1 MPYTKKDGT
10 RDYKKEN
17 KLYNSRP
24 EQRHNRSLR
33 TMARNAAI
41 ADGRVSKGDGKDIDH
56 IKPLS
61 KGGSNARSNTRV
73 TSESRNR
80 SFARN
85 RDGSLRSQTSKRE
98 KR

>member
-1 MPYTKKDGT
+1 MPYTKNGK
-10 RDYKKEN
+10 RDYKREN
-17 KLYNSRP
+17 ALYNSKP

-33 TMARNAAI
+33 TMARDAAI
-41 ADGRVSKGDGKDIDH
+41 KEGRVARGDGKDLDH

-73 TSESRNR
+73 TSQHSNR

-85 RDGSLRSQTSKRE
+85 RDGSLKSQTSKRE

>member
-1 MPYTKKDGT
+1 MPYQKNGK
-10 RDYKKEN
+10 RNYKLEYA
-17 KLYNSRP
+17 LYHAQP
-24 EQRHNRSLR
+24 EQRHNRSER
-33 TMARNAAI
+33 TMARNSAI
-41 ADGRVSKGDGKDIDH
+41 KEGRVARGDGKDLDH

-73 TSESRNR
+73 TSQHSNR

-85 RDGSLRSQTSKRE
+85 ADGSLKRQTSKRE

>member
-1 MPYTKKDGT
+1 MPYTKNGK
-10 RDYKKEN
+10 RDYKREN
-17 KLYNSRP
+17 ALYNSKP

-33 TMARNAAI
+33 TMARDAAI
-41 ADGRVSKGDGKDIDH
+41 KEGRVARGDGKDLDH

-85 RDGSLRSQTSKRE
+85 RDGSLRSQTSKKER
-98 KR
+98 K